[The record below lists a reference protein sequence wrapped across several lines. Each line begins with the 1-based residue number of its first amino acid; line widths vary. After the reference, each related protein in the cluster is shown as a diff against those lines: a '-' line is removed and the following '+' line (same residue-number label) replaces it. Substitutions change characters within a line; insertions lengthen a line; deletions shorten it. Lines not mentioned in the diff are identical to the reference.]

1 MASKIISPLSAK
13 LHAVD
18 LISNPKPLKYKAGCE
33 LDSNQDRLLKDV
45 YLPLSQYNSLKSI
58 LLHISVWLL
67 ESLNFVIFFLH
78 NCYLT
83 ESESRI
89 DCDPSDK

>member
-67 ESLNFVIFFLH
+67 ESLNFVIFFFA
-78 NCYLT
+78 
-83 ESESRI
+83 
-89 DCDPSDK
+89 